1 MRLLEYQGLR
11 GPQHSAPQHSP
22 LPTQGVAL
30 QTQDAA
36 QGSPR
41 CLQTSV
47 LCLPACLP
55 PGCARRALGRQA
67 RSAPPGTNA
76 KGTGVAASPVFT
88 YPAAPEPRPGQ
99 GLLGSAGPSR
109 PPRAPSLPGW
119 WWWWG
124 PTEKKRAEAPELRGA
139 RGGRSARTLRPPRP
153 ESWRRGAPE
162 RREPASPAP
171 RRATLTASP
180 WVRPPAASV
189 LLSRAPPPPPPPPRS
204 LALRRGLRSLR
215 RRLRPGA
222 PPAASAPGVA
232 SATRVRGSAV
242 ERVRGRRLRRDDRG
256 AAGGR
261 ARRSLGRRGGRSS
274 RPRHWA
280 TAPPGPHVPL
290 RRRDCGGRAEHGRLG
305 TRSSA
310 A

>member
-124 PTEKKRAEAPELRGA
+124 PTEKKGPRPQSCGAPA
-139 RGGRSARTLRPPRP
+139 AAAVPGRSVRPGPRAGAGGP
-153 ESWRRGAPE
+153 LSGASRRAPHRGAPHS
-162 RREPASPAP
+162 PPLHGFVPQPQASSSA
-171 RRATLTASP
+171 
-180 WVRPPAASV
+180 
-189 LLSRAPPPPPPPPRS
+189 
-204 LALRRGLRSLR
+204 GLR
-215 RRLRPGA
+215 RR
-222 PPAASAPGVA
+222 
-232 SATRVRGSAV
+232 
-242 ERVRGRRLRRDDRG
+242 
-256 AAGGR
+256 
-261 ARRSLGRRGGRSS
+261 
-274 RPRHWA
+274 
-280 TAPPGPHVPL
+280 
-290 RRRDCGGRAEHGRLG
+290 RRRRREASHSGGGCGRCGGG
-305 TRSSA
+305 
-310 A
+310 